1 MENAIGKW
9 SPAVL
14 IVATLI
20 ASMASTPALPASVA
34 IDFGRLLPI
43 ASGAPAE
50 TAPRWMV
57 LYALPL
63 LALGVWLLFRFF
75 PTWVGERLG
84 RAMFRGS
91 PERVT
96 SPAEFVRLGTT
107 YNTIVLGVVMLVVGV
122 HAGVLA
128 AALGAYDIAARLIP
142 TAFGVAIVM
151 MGNVFP
157 RLKPNWVAGIRTK
170 RTLADADVW
179 RRTHRTFGTAFV
191 GAGLVTIAAAVIA
204 PRFGL
209 LIGIC
214 AVLVACIIGF
224 IASRA
229 PRAAALQ
236 R

>member
-1 MENAIGKW
+1 MGNAIGKW

-14 IVATLI
+14 IVAAII
-20 ASMASTPALPASVA
+20 ASIASTSALPAAVA
-34 IDFGRLLPI
+34 IDFGRLLPV
-43 ASGAPAE
+43 AAAAPVE

-63 LALGVWLLFRFF
+63 LALAVWLLFRFF
-75 PTWVGERLG
+75 PTRLGERLG
-84 RAMFRGS
+84 RAMFRGA

-96 SPAEFVRLGTT
+96 SPYEFVRFGPT
-107 YNTIVLGVVMLVVGV
+107 YDAIVLGAVLLVVGI
-122 HAGVLA
+122 HAGFLA
-128 AALGAYDIAARLIP
+128 AALGAYELAARLIP
-142 TAFGVAIVM
+142 ATFGAAIVI

-170 RTLADADVW
+170 HTLADADLW
-179 RRTHRTFGTAFV
+179 RRTHRSFGIAFV
-191 GAGLVTIAAAVIA
+191 VAGLVTIAAAMVA

-209 LIGIC
+209 LVGIG
-214 AVLVACIIGF
+214 AVLLACIIGF
-224 IASRA
+224 IASRP